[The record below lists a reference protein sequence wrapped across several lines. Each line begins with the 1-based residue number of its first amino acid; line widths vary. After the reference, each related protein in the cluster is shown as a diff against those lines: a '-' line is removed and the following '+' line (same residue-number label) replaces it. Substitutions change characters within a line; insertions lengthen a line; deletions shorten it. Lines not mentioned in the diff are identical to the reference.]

1 MSSGLHR
8 LRAAGCGLQE
18 EHATTGTKNSGLR
31 AAGFGLR
38 EEHSF
43 VVTVAIVVIVV
54 VSFVTPAFAQD
65 EHIAEIRVHGNHT
78 TPDEIIRDLSG
89 LNVGD
94 PVTDKSIR
102 EAEKAIRRSHRFSDV
117 EVRKRYLS
125 ISDPSQVLAMIV
137 VNEKAGITDA
147 NLTPSVGKRL
157 KSSAMFLPIFNY
169 EDGYGLTYGVRTTFP
184 HTLDDQTRV
193 SVPLSWGGERR
204 AGVEV
209 DHWFGG
215 SRGFFGLGKRE
226 PMVRLIGGFSLYR
239 RENPHYEVSD
249 IRLEGRVRA
258 EHPINSWLRV
268 GATAKTAQVTFG
280 NNGEDLLDAI
290 EDTSARLLPPRTED
304 RHTAYSADVVVDTRL
319 DPTFPRNAV
328 YASFGPELLRWENDG
343 SAVRWDGDAR
353 GYLGLPRGMVL
364 ALRTQFLTSDEPL
377 PASEQ
382 YLLGG
387 TDTLRGYDAGA
398 YAGDNLGTVSTE
410 IRIPLTTP
418 LSFGRFGV
426 KGFVDWGTTWAHGER
441 FADAD
446 WHRGI
451 GGGVFF
457 GAGPLLMDLAAAWAE
472 DGSARV
478 NFGLGVS
485 F

>member
-1 MSSGLHR
+1 MTSGPATGYG
-8 LRAAGCGLQE
+8 LRA
-18 EHATTGTKNSGLR
+18 TGSGLR
-31 AAGFGLR
+31 AAGYGLR
-38 EEHSF
+38 ANTFLAFVAFVAF
-43 VVTVAIVVIVV
+43 VVSIP
-54 VSFVTPAFAQD
+54 SVTFAQD
-65 EHIAEIRVHGNHT
+65 ERIAEIRVHGNHS
-78 TPDEIIRDLSG
+78 TPDAIILELSG
-89 LNVGD
+89 LKVGD
-94 PVTDKSIR
+94 AVTDKTIR
-102 EAEKAIRRSHRFSDV
+102 EAEKAIRRSHRFSDI

-125 ISDPSQVLAMIV
+125 ISDPTQVLAMIV
-137 VNEKAGITDA
+137 VNEKAGVSDT
-147 NLTPSVGKRL
+147 NLTPGVGKRL

-169 EDGYGLTYGVRTTFP
+169 QDGYGLTYGVRTTFP
-184 HTLDDQTRV
+184 HAVGDQTRV

-215 SRGFFGLGKRE
+215 SRGVLGLGKRD
-226 PMVRLIGGFSLYR
+226 PMLRLLGGLSIYR
-239 RENPHYEVSD
+239 RENPFYEVSD
-249 IRLEGRVRA
+249 LRFEGKIRA

-280 NNGEDLLDAI
+280 NDGEDLVEAI
-290 EDTSARLLPPRTED
+290 QDTSASLLPPRTVN
-304 RHTAYSADVVVDTRL
+304 RHDSYSADVVVDTRL

-328 YASFGPELLRWENDG
+328 YVSAGPELLRWENDG
-343 SAVRWDGDAR
+343 SAIRWDTDAR
-353 GYLGLPRGMVL
+353 GYIGLPKGMVL
-364 ALRTQFLTSDEPL
+364 ALRSQLLTSDQPL

-382 YLLGG
+382 PLLGG
-387 TDTLRGYDAGA
+387 TDSLRGYDAGFT
-398 YAGDNLGTVSTE
+398 AGDNLATVSTE
-410 IRIPLTTP
+410 VRIPLTTP

-426 KGFVDWGTTWAHGER
+426 KGFVDWGTVWADGAR
-441 FADAD
+441 FADTD

>member
-1 MSSGLHR
+1 MSGLP
-8 LRAAGCGLQE
+8 
-18 EHATTGTKNSGLR
+18 ATSYGLR
-31 AAGFGLR
+31 ATGYRLR
-38 EEHSF
+38 EERTTKDTMAFQNLVVFACSVIFVLSF
-43 VVTVAIVVIVV
+43 PSTTV
-54 VSFVTPAFAQD
+54 AQD
-65 EHIAEIRVHGNHT
+65 ERIAEIRVHGNHS
-78 TPDEIIRDLSG
+78 TPDAIILDLSG
-89 LNVGD
+89 LKVGD
-94 PVTDKSIR
+94 AVTDKTIR

-125 ISDPSQVLAMIV
+125 ISDPTQVLAMIV
-137 VNEKAGITDA
+137 VNEKAGVSDT
-147 NLTPSVGKRL
+147 NLTPGVGKRL

-169 EDGYGLTYGVRTTFP
+169 QDGYGLTYGVRTTFP
-184 HTLDDQTRV
+184 HAVGDQTRV

-215 SRGFFGLGKRE
+215 SRGFFGVGKRE
-226 PMVRLIGGFSLYR
+226 PMLRLIGGFSIYR
-239 RENPHYEVSD
+239 RENPFYEVSD
-249 IRLEGRVRA
+249 VRLEGKARA

-280 NNGEDLLDAI
+280 NDGEDLVEAI
-290 EDTSARLLPPRTED
+290 QDTSARLLPPRTVN
-304 RHTAYSADVVVDTRL
+304 RHDSYSADVVVDTRL

-328 YASFGPELLRWENDG
+328 YVSAGPELLRWENDG
-343 SAVRWDGDAR
+343 SATRWDTDAR
-353 GYLGLPRGMVL
+353 GYIGLPKGMVL
-364 ALRTQFLTSDEPL
+364 ALRTQLLTSNQAL

-382 YLLGG
+382 QLLGG
-387 TDTLRGYDAGA
+387 TDSLRGYDAGFT
-398 YAGDNLGTVSTE
+398 AGDNLATVSTE
-410 IRIPLTTP
+410 VRIPLTTP

-426 KGFVDWGTTWAHGER
+426 KGFVDWGTVWPDGGR
-441 FADAD
+441 FADTD

>member
-1 MSSGLHR
+1 VTISVP
-8 LRAAGCGLQE
+8 AAGYAPPGSRTTKATKSKKRSS
-18 EHATTGTKNSGLR
+18 HARVALTTFVSVV
-31 AAGFGLR
+31 A
-38 EEHSF
+38 F
-43 VVTVAIVVIVV
+43 VVVVPCPI
-54 VSFVTPAFAQD
+54 FAQD
-65 EHIAEIRVHGNHT
+65 ERIAEIRVHGNHS
-78 TPDEIIRDLSG
+78 TPDAIVLELSG
-89 LNVGD
+89 LKVGD
-94 PVTDKSIR
+94 AVTDKTIR

-125 ISDPSQVLAMIV
+125 ISDPTQVLAMIV
-137 VNEKAGITDA
+137 VNEKAGVSDT
-147 NLTPSVGKRL
+147 NLTPGVGKRL

-169 EDGYGLTYGVRTTFP
+169 QDGYGLTYGVRTTFP
-184 HTLDDQTRV
+184 HAVGDQTRV

-204 AGVEV
+204 AGAEV

-215 SRGFFGLGKRE
+215 SRGVLGLGRRD
-226 PMVRLIGGFSLYR
+226 PMVRLIGGFSIYR
-239 RENPHYEVSD
+239 RENPFYEVSD
-249 IRLEGRVRA
+249 LRLEGRVRA

-268 GATAKTAQVTFG
+268 GGTAKTAQVTFG
-280 NNGEDLLDAI
+280 NDGDDLVEAI
-290 EDTSARLLPPRTED
+290 QDTSARLLPPRTVN
-304 RHTAYSADVVVDTRL
+304 RHDSYAADVIVDTRL

-328 YASFGPELLRWENDG
+328 YVSFGPEWLRWENDG
-343 SAVRWDGDAR
+343 SATRWDTDAR
-353 GYLGLPRGMVL
+353 GYVGLPKGMVL
-364 ALRTQFLTSDEPL
+364 ALRTQLLTSDQPL

-382 YLLGG
+382 PLLGG
-387 TDTLRGYDAGA
+387 TDSLRGYDAGFT
-398 YAGDNLGTVSTE
+398 AGDNLATVSTE
-410 IRIPLTTP
+410 VRIPLTTP

-426 KGFVDWGTTWAHGER
+426 KGFVDWGAVWPDGAR
-441 FADAD
+441 FADND

>member
-1 MSSGLHR
+1 VTRR
-8 LRAAGCGLQE
+8 LTAHGSRLTVRGSHALLSLVTFMTFVAAMPSP
-18 EHATTGTKNSGLR
+18 T
-31 AAGFGLR
+31 
-38 EEHSF
+38 
-43 VVTVAIVVIVV
+43 
-54 VSFVTPAFAQD
+54 FAQD
-65 EHIAEIRVHGNHT
+65 EQIAEIRVHGNHT
-78 TPDEIIRDLSG
+78 TPDAIIVDLSG
-89 LNVGD
+89 LKVGD
-94 PVTDKSIR
+94 AASDKSIR

-125 ISDPSQVLAMIV
+125 ISDPTQVLAMIV
-137 VNEKAGITDA
+137 VNEKAGITDT
-147 NLTPSVGKRL
+147 NLTPGVGKRL
-157 KSSAMFLPIFNY
+157 RASAMFLPIFNY
-169 EDGYGLTYGVRTTFP
+169 QDGYGLTYGMRTTFP
-184 HTLDDQTRV
+184 HALDDQTRV

-215 SRGFFGLGKRE
+215 SRGLLGLGRRE
-226 PMVRLIGGFSLYR
+226 PMVRLIGGFAIYR
-239 RENPHYEVSD
+239 RENPFYEVSD
-249 IRLEGRVRA
+249 VRLEGKVRA
-258 EHPINSWLRV
+258 EHPLNSWLRV
-268 GATAKTAQVTFG
+268 GATARTAQVTFG
-280 NNGEDLLDAI
+280 NNGEDLVEAI
-290 EDTSARLLPPRTED
+290 QDSSSRLLPPRTVN
-304 RHTAYSADVVVDTRL
+304 RHSSYSADVVIDTRL

-328 YASFGPELLRWENDG
+328 FLSVGPEWLRWENDG
-343 SAVRWDGDAR
+343 SAQRWDADLR
-353 GYLGLPRGMVL
+353 GYVGLPRGMVL
-364 ALRTQFLTSDEPL
+364 ALRTQFLTSDDAL

-382 YLLGG
+382 NLLGG
-387 TDTLRGYDAGA
+387 TDSLRGYDAGA
-398 YAGDNLGTVSTE
+398 YAGDNLGTVSAE
-410 IRIPLTTP
+410 LRIPLTTP

-426 KGFVDWGTTWAHGER
+426 KGFADWGTIWANEAR